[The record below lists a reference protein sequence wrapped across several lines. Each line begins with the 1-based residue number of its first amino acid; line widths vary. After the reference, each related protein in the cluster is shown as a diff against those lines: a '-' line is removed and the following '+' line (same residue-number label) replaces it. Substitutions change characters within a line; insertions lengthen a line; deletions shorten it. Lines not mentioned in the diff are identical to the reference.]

1 MLPLMKKMLKKNKI
15 TIALIVL
22 TAIFASCQSDPKPA
36 NGRVLSQ
43 DSINDR
49 MMTANKILTLSETDN
64 INNYIAR
71 YQWKMKES
79 GTGLRYMIYKEG
91 KGKKAELGDIVKIN
105 YKTSLLNGVNIYSSD
120 ENGAKEFEVG
130 KAQVES
136 GLEEGILL
144 LKVGDKAKFII
155 PSHLGFG
162 LLGDENKIP
171 SKAALV
177 YDIELISIE
186 KQNQKK

>member
-1 MLPLMKKMLKKNKI
+1 MKKIKTYYTLLPL
-15 TIALIVL
+15 IALL
-22 TAIFASCQSDPKPA
+22 ASCQSDPPPA

-43 DSINDR
+43 DSINER
-49 MMTANKILTLSETDN
+49 MITANKILTSSETDK
-64 INNYIAR
+64 INNYISR
-71 YQWKMKES
+71 YQWKMKET
-79 GTGLRYMIYKEG
+79 GTGLWYMIYKEG
-91 KGKKAELGDIVKIN
+91 KGKKAEFGDIVKIN

-120 ENGAKEFEVG
+120 ESGAKEFEVG

-136 GLEEGILL
+136 GMEEGILL

-162 LLGDENKIP
+162 LMGDENKIP

>member
-1 MLPLMKKMLKKNKI
+1 MKMRKNKSIFYILILI
-15 TIALIVL
+15 TVL
-22 TAIFASCQSDPKPA
+22 ASCQSEPSSES
-36 NGRVLSQ
+36 GRILSK
-43 DSINDR
+43 DSINER
-49 MMTANKILTLSETDN
+49 MMNANKILTSSEADN
-64 INNYIAR
+64 INNYISR
-71 YQWKMKES
+71 YQWNMIES

-91 KGKKAELGDIVKIN
+91 KGDKAAFGDIVKIN
-105 YKTSLLNGVNIYSSD
+105 YKLSLLNGVSIYNSD
-120 ENGAKEFEVG
+120 ENGPKEFEVG

-171 SKAALV
+171 GKAVLV
-177 YDIELISIE
+177 YDIELISIK

>member
-1 MLPLMKKMLKKNKI
+1 
-15 TIALIVL
+15 
-22 TAIFASCQSDPKPA
+22 
-36 NGRVLSQ
+36 
-43 DSINDR
+43 
-49 MMTANKILTLSETDN
+49 
-64 INNYIAR
+64 
-71 YQWKMKES
+71 
-79 GTGLRYMIYKEG
+79 MIYKEG
-91 KGKKAELGDIVKIN
+91 KGKKAETGDIVKIN

-120 ENGAKEFEVG
+120 ESGAKEFEVG
-130 KAQVES
+130 KAHVES